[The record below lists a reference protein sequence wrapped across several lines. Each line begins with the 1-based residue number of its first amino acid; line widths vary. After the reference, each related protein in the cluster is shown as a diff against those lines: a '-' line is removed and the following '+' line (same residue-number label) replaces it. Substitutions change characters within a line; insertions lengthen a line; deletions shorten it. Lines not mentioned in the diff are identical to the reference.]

1 MHRDET
7 VRAFS
12 AQAESFL
19 GATVTRLPETL
30 DMLVEL
36 AAPAAHQRWL
46 DAACGPGVVSR
57 ALAPAVAEVV
67 GVDAT
72 PAMVEVA
79 QREAAADDI
88 ANVHFGVGDLEQL
101 DFDDDAFDGALCRFT
116 FHHLPVPGRALAE
129 LRRVVRPGG
138 VVVVADHLADEQ
150 ADAMAWSQS
159 IERLRDPSHWL
170 SLTPERFRRLGD
182 ELGMRLESERVV
194 PVSLDFDDWLARGPG
209 TELNEQRIRWL
220 FDERPEQSRCFRR
233 SGDKLTLQMWMARW
247 RL

>member
-1 MHRDET
+1 MHREET

-19 GATVTRLPETL
+19 AATVTRMPETL
-30 DMLVEL
+30 DMLVKL
-36 AAPAAHQRWL
+36 AEPAGHQRWL
-46 DAACGPGVVSR
+46 DAACGPGVVSQ

-79 QREAAADDI
+79 QREAAANHI
-88 ANVHFGVGDLEQL
+88 ANVNFSVGDVEQL
-101 DFDDDAFDGALCRFT
+101 DLGDDTFDGALCRFAI
-116 FHHLPVPGRALAE
+116 HHLPVPGRALAE

-138 VVVVADHLADEQ
+138 VVVVADHLADDQ
-150 ADAMAWSQS
+150 PDAMAWSQS

-170 SLTPERFRRLGD
+170 SLTRERFQRLGD

-194 PVSLDFDDWLARGPG
+194 PIS
-209 TELNEQRIRWL
+209 
-220 FDERPEQSRCFRR
+220 
-233 SGDKLTLQMWMARW
+233 
-247 RL
+247 